1 MVFGRKWAWFAKIFA
16 PAQARP
22 ALRTPLHEIL
32 DPPTGTRTRARES
45 EINETYRQTAYI
57 MSSSLQ
63 LVVTIMHLCSIC
75 NSFAAATFS
84 SVLRHIG
91 DVHKR
96 QNGPSPLVAVWC
108 GIDGCL
114 GRTKNYESFRSHVY
128 KKHRHV
134 LWPEGDSGRSITSNS
149 GAPES
154 HIDLSDD
161 DYDPADT
168 VFQKEGKYIYI
179 FC

>member
-1 MVFGRKWAWFAKIFA
+1 
-16 PAQARP
+16 
-22 ALRTPLHEIL
+22 
-32 DPPTGTRTRARES
+32 
-45 EINETYRQTAYI
+45 

-96 QNGPSPLVAVWC
+96 QIGPSPLVAVWC
-108 GIDGCL
+108 GIDGCP
-114 GRTKNYESFRSHVY
+114 RSYENYESFRSHVY

-149 GAPES
+149 GDPES

-168 VFQKEGKYIYI
+168 VFQEEGKYIYI
-179 FC
+179 FADTVFQKEGKYIFLLGLCNILCKSR